1 MYTIIF
7 IYITVYTI
15 YITMYYNIYI
25 IYIIL
30 YRIYIY
36 MVIYIRMYIYIYIF
50 MMIYICICNI
60 SALVFPPAITYFIAR
75 SKNHWQASGYL
86 AIARTEIIVETAI

>member
-1 MYTIIF
+1 
-7 IYITVYTI
+7 
-15 YITMYYNIYI
+15 
-25 IYIIL
+25 
-30 YRIYIY
+30 
-36 MVIYIRMYIYIYIF
+36 